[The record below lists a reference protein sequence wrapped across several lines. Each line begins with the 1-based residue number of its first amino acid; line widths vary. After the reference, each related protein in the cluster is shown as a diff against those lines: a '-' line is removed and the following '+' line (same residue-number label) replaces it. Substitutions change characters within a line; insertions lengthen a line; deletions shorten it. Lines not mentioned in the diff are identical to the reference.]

1 MILRASVNKMLGA
14 FTSAGVLA
22 VAVMAVSG
30 IAGATI
36 LATPTTGTYAGQL
49 NLGGLSVQVLG
60 DPKTGCINFFTGS
73 NTPDAACNTAN
84 TFQVIPQS
92 DPALFVL
99 GSNGTIQDIPAGTN
113 FISAFTTTTGSGS
126 VPNTTFDLTGLVSP
140 NIAPCAPGQLTGFC
154 SAGPFVFNS
163 YVVSGNTYSTT
174 VSFTANLCGY
184 ITGST
189 PGSLCATGTPYTGA
203 FSTQF
208 TGPGQSISSLINQ
221 SLSPGGITN
230 SISATYNPAPVP
242 EPGTTLLLGS
252 GLLAVGMAVRRFR
265 A

>member
-1 MILRASVNKMLGA
+1 MILRASVNKMLG
-14 FTSAGVLA
+14 TLSTAGILA
-22 VAVMAVSG
+22 AAVMAVSG

-36 LATPTTGTYAGQL
+36 LATTTTGSYAGQL

-60 DPKTGCINFFTGS
+60 DPTTGCINFFTTS
-73 NTPDAACNTAN
+73 NTPDTACNTPN

-92 DPALFVL
+92 DSALFVL
-99 GSNGTIQDIPAGTN
+99 NSNGTIKDIPAGTVN
-113 FISAFTTTTGSGS
+113 LSAFVTTTGTGG
-126 VPNTTFDLTGLVSP
+126 VPNTTFDLTNLVTP
-140 NIAPCAPGQLTGFC
+140 LIAPCAAGQNTGLC

-163 YVVSGNTYSTT
+163 YVSGSTYYTT
-174 VSFTANLCGY
+174 VSFSANLCGY

-189 PGSLCATGTPYTGA
+189 PGALCATGTPYTGA

-208 TGPGQSISSLINQ
+208 TGTNDSISSLINQ
-221 SLSPGGITN
+221 SLAPGGITN
-230 SISATYNPAPVP
+230 SVSATFNPAPVP

-252 GLLAVGMAVRRFR
+252 GLLAVGMVVRRFR